1 MTHFKARNLTALLL
15 VLVLLASMFSTTA
28 LAAEDEHITDFEEA
42 EIIIEEEPTEE
53 LPEAEESSE
62 EVPEIEES
70 SEVSDVPTSG
80 TIPGSNIQWELTDDG
95 MLLISG
101 SGGCAAFSSAADQ
114 PWAAV
119 REQITSVFFEDP
131 SLLSIYDLA
140 YWFDGCVSLTTA
152 EIPYTTP
159 VIGTRAFYGCV
170 SLTTI
175 MTYYGDSVLTEIGA
189 DAFYLP
195 YDSGST
201 LYIGYLIGYP
211 ESTVPLHTY
220 DWTGS
225 NRSSLYFMDVYSTN
239 ALTSV
244 VGACPSCG
252 KQSLQGTYVAQS
264 HTSRGHAEY
273 YECYL
278 CHYTKYLGSYVYKN
292 HGSGSYGSWT
302 CPSCGS
308 HSWVLDYESD
318 ATCTRNGYREYSC
331 DCGQSKRETVYATGH
346 NYSYGSWEQYSSSQH
361 RRENYCR
368 YCGATDYDYAS
379 HSYSYGSWSSAGSSQ
394 HSRSMTCRYCGY
406 SDTQYASH
414 SLSYGSWSSYSDT
427 QHRRTGSCTTCS
439 YSTTDYGA
447 HTFSYGSWTDHSS
460 TQHRRTK
467 RCTSCAYSG
476 YDYADHV
483 GSNGDGVCDGCGR
496 EMSRFSVT
504 IPASLTVTV
513 SEHGVVYTATGAGIV
528 NNSSGAVRVSGVTL
542 RAENGWTIVPYATNM
557 AAQKV
562 DSKRIGFALGGMQTA
577 ATGKSEQL
585 TGTASMTASAG
596 ATLPLSYDAVVSASS
611 AAINEQ
617 VLTIVFVV
625 GWDNAHL
632 PLLGGDLIAGG
643 SGA

>member
-28 LAAEDEHITDFEEA
+28 LAAEDEYITDFEAES

-70 SEVSDVPTSG
+70 SEVSDAPTSG

-414 SLSYGSWSSYSDT
+414 SLSYGSWSSHSDT

-447 HTFSYGSWTDHSS
+447 HTFSYGSWTDYSS

-483 GSNGDGVCDGCGR
+483 DSNGDGVCDGCGR

-504 IPASLTVTV
+504 VPASLTVTV
-513 SEHGVVYTATGAGIV
+513 SEHGIVYTATGAGIV
-528 NNSSGAVRVSGVTL
+528 NNSSSAVQVSGVTL

-562 DSKRIGFALGGMQTA
+562 DSKKIGFALDRMQTA
-577 ATGKSEQL
+577 ATGKSEL
-585 TGTASMTASAG
+585 LTASSMTVSAG

-625 GWDNAHL
+625 GWA
-632 PLLGGDLIAGG
+632 
-643 SGA
+643 

>member
-15 VLVLLASMFSTTA
+15 VLILLVSMFSTTA
-28 LAAEDEHITDFEEA
+28 LAAEDEYITDFEAES
-42 EIIIEEEPTEE
+42 EIIIEEERTEE

-70 SEVSDVPTSG
+70 SEVSDAPTSG

-159 VIGTRAFYGCV
+159 VIGTRAFYGCA
-170 SLTTI
+170 SLTTV
-175 MTYYGDSVLTEIGA
+175 MTYYGDSVLAEIGA

-467 RCTSCAYSG
+467 RCTSCSYSG

-483 GSNGDGVCDGCGR
+483 DSNGDGVCDGCGR

-504 IPASLTVTV
+504 VPASLTVTV

-528 NNSSGAVRVSGVTL
+528 NNSNSAVRVSGVTL

-562 DSKRIGFALGGMQTA
+562 DSKKIGFALDRMQTA

-585 TGTASMTASAG
+585 TASSMTVSAG

-625 GWDNAHL
+625 GWA
-632 PLLGGDLIAGG
+632 
-643 SGA
+643 

>member
-15 VLVLLASMFSTTA
+15 VLILLVSMFSTTA
-28 LAAEDEHITDFEEA
+28 LAAEDEYITDFEAES
-42 EIIIEEEPTEE
+42 EIIIEEERTEE

-70 SEVSDVPTSG
+70 SEVSDAPTSG

-159 VIGTRAFYGCV
+159 VIGTRAFYGCA
-170 SLTTI
+170 SLTTV
-175 MTYYGDSVLTEIGA
+175 MTYYGDSVLAEIGA

-483 GSNGDGVCDGCGR
+483 DSNDDGVCDGCGR

-504 IPASLTVTV
+504 VPASLTVTV

-528 NNSSGAVRVSGVTL
+528 NNSSGAVQVSGVTL

-562 DSKRIGFALGGMQTA
+562 DSKKIGFALDRMQTA

-585 TGTASMTASAG
+585 TASSMTVSAG

-625 GWDNAHL
+625 GWA
-632 PLLGGDLIAGG
+632 
-643 SGA
+643 

>member
-1 MTHFKARNLTALLL
+1 MMHFKARNLTALLL
-15 VLVLLASMFSTTA
+15 VLILLVSMFSTTA
-28 LAAEDEHITDFEEA
+28 LAAEDEHITDFAEEA

-70 SEVSDVPTSG
+70 SEVSDAPTSG

-95 MLLISG
+95 MLFISG

-368 YCGATDYDYAS
+368 YCGATDYDYAA
-379 HSYSYGSWSSAGSSQ
+379 HSYSYGSWNSTGSSQ

-427 QHRRTGSCTTCS
+427 QHRRTGSCMTCS

-483 GSNGDGVCDGCGR
+483 DSNGDGVCDGCGR

-504 IPASLTVTV
+504 VPASLTVTV

-528 NNSSGAVRVSGVTL
+528 NNSSSAVQVSGVTL

-557 AAQKV
+557 AEQKV
-562 DSKRIGFALGGMQTA
+562 DSKRIGFALGRIQTA
-577 ATGKSEQL
+577 ATGKSEL
-585 TGTASMTASAG
+585 LTASSMTISAG

-625 GWDNAHL
+625 GWA
-632 PLLGGDLIAGG
+632 
-643 SGA
+643 

>member
-15 VLVLLASMFSTTA
+15 VLILLVSMFSTTA
-28 LAAEDEHITDFEEA
+28 LAAEDEYITDFEAES

-70 SEVSDVPTSG
+70 SEISDVPTSG
-80 TIPGSNIQWELTDDG
+80 TIPGSNIQWELTDDE

-195 YDSGST
+195 YDGGST

-447 HTFSYGSWTDHSS
+447 HTFSYGSWTDYSS

-483 GSNGDGVCDGCGR
+483 DSNGDGVCDGCGR

-504 IPASLTVTV
+504 VPASLTVTV

-528 NNSSGAVRVSGVTL
+528 NNSSSAVQVSGVTL

-562 DSKRIGFALGGMQTA
+562 DSKKIGFALDRMQTA
-577 ATGKSEQL
+577 ATGKSEL
-585 TGTASMTASAG
+585 LTASSMTVSAG

-625 GWDNAHL
+625 GWA
-632 PLLGGDLIAGG
+632 
-643 SGA
+643 

>member
-15 VLVLLASMFSTTA
+15 VLILLVSMFSTTA
-28 LAAEDEHITDFEEA
+28 LAAEDEHITDFVEEA
-42 EIIIEEEPTEE
+42 EITIEGEPTEE

-70 SEVSDVPTSG
+70 SEVSDAPTSG

-159 VIGTRAFYGCV
+159 VIGTHAFYGCV

-427 QHRRTGSCTTCS
+427 QHRRTGSCMTCS

-467 RCTSCAYSG
+467 RCTSCSYSG

-483 GSNGDGVCDGCGR
+483 DSNGDGVCDGCGR

-504 IPASLTVTV
+504 VPASLTVTV

-528 NNSSGAVRVSGVTL
+528 NNSSSAVQVSGVTL

-562 DSKRIGFALGGMQTA
+562 DSKRIGFALGGIQTA
-577 ATGKSEQL
+577 AIGKSEL
-585 TGTASMTASAG
+585 LTASSMTVSAG

-625 GWDNAHL
+625 GWA
-632 PLLGGDLIAGG
+632 
-643 SGA
+643 

>member
-1 MTHFKARNLTALLL
+1 MTHFKERNLTALLL
-15 VLVLLASMFSTTA
+15 VLILLVSMFSTTA
-28 LAAEDEHITDFEEA
+28 LAAEDEYITDFEAES
-42 EIIIEEEPTEE
+42 EIIIEEEPAVE

-70 SEVSDVPTSG
+70 SEVSDAPTSG
-80 TIPGSNIQWELTDDG
+80 TIPGSNIQWELTDDE

-175 MTYYGDSVLTEIGA
+175 MTYYGDSVLAEIGA

-361 RRENYCR
+361 RRENYFR

-427 QHRRTGSCTTCS
+427 QHRRTGSCMTCS
-439 YSTTDYGA
+439 YGTTDYGA

-483 GSNGDGVCDGCGR
+483 DSNGDGVCDGCGR

-504 IPASLTVTV
+504 VPASLTVTV

-528 NNSSGAVRVSGVTL
+528 NNSSSAVQVSGVTL

-562 DSKRIGFALGGMQTA
+562 DSKKIGFALDRMQTA

-585 TGTASMTASAG
+585 TASSMTVSAG

-625 GWDNAHL
+625 GWA
-632 PLLGGDLIAGG
+632 
-643 SGA
+643 

>member
-15 VLVLLASMFSTTA
+15 VLILLVSMFSTTA
-28 LAAEDEHITDFEEA
+28 LAAEDEYITDFEAES
-42 EIIIEEEPTEE
+42 EIIIEGEPTEE
-53 LPEAEESSE
+53 LPEAAESSE

-70 SEVSDVPTSG
+70 SEVSDAPTSG
-80 TIPGSNIQWELTDDG
+80 TIPGSNIQWELTDDE

-119 REQITSVFFEDP
+119 REQIASVFFEDP

-427 QHRRTGSCTTCS
+427 QHRRTGSCATCS

-483 GSNGDGVCDGCGR
+483 DSNGDGVCDGCGR

-504 IPASLTVTV
+504 VPASLTVTV

-528 NNSSGAVRVSGVTL
+528 NNSSSAVQVSGVTL

-557 AAQKV
+557 AEQKV
-562 DSKRIGFALGGMQTA
+562 DSKRIGFALGGIQTA

-585 TGTASMTASAG
+585 NASSMTVSAG

-625 GWDNAHL
+625 GWA
-632 PLLGGDLIAGG
+632 
-643 SGA
+643 

>member
-15 VLVLLASMFSTTA
+15 VLILLVSMFSTTA
-28 LAAEDEHITDFEEA
+28 LAAEDEYITDFEAES
-42 EIIIEEEPTEE
+42 EIIIEEEPAVE

-70 SEVSDVPTSG
+70 SEVSDAPTSG

-101 SGGCAAFSSAADQ
+101 SGGCAAFSSVADQ

-175 MTYYGDSVLTEIGA
+175 MTYYGDSVLTEIGT

-220 DWTGS
+220 DWIGS

-427 QHRRTGSCTTCS
+427 QHRRTGSCMTCS
-439 YSTTDYGA
+439 YSTADYGA
-447 HTFSYGSWTDHSS
+447 HTFSYGSWTDYSS

-467 RCTSCAYSG
+467 RCTSCSYSG

-483 GSNGDGVCDGCGR
+483 DSNGDGVCDGCER

-504 IPASLTVTV
+504 VPASLTVTV

-528 NNSSGAVRVSGVTL
+528 NNSSSAVQVAGVTL

-557 AAQKV
+557 AEQKV
-562 DSKRIGFALGGMQTA
+562 DSKRIGFALGGIQTA
-577 ATGKSEQL
+577 VTGKSEL
-585 TGTASMTASAG
+585 LTASSMTISAG

-625 GWDNAHL
+625 GWA
-632 PLLGGDLIAGG
+632 
-643 SGA
+643 

>member
-15 VLVLLASMFSTTA
+15 VLILLVSMFSTTA
-28 LAAEDEHITDFEEA
+28 LAAEDEYITDFEAES

-70 SEVSDVPTSG
+70 SEVSDAPTSG

-101 SGGCAAFSSAADQ
+101 SDGCAAFSSAADQ

-159 VIGTRAFYGCV
+159 VIGTHAFYGCV

-195 YDSGST
+195 YDSGRT
-201 LYIGYLIGYP
+201 LYIGYLIGHP

-368 YCGATDYDYAS
+368 YCGSTDYDYAS

-414 SLSYGSWSSYSDT
+414 SLSYGSWSSHSDT

-447 HTFSYGSWTDHSS
+447 HTFSYGSWADYSS

-483 GSNGDGVCDGCGR
+483 DSNGDGVCDGCGR

-504 IPASLTVTV
+504 VPASLTVTV

-528 NNSSGAVRVSGVTL
+528 NNSSAAIRVSGVTL

-562 DSKRIGFALGGMQTA
+562 DSKRIGFALSGMQTA

-585 TGTASMTASAG
+585 TASSMTVSAG

-625 GWDNAHL
+625 GWA
-632 PLLGGDLIAGG
+632 
-643 SGA
+643 

>member
-15 VLVLLASMFSTTA
+15 VLILLVSMFSTTA
-28 LAAEDEHITDFEEA
+28 LAAEDEYITDFEAES
-42 EIIIEEEPTEE
+42 EIIIEGEPTEE

-70 SEVSDVPTSG
+70 SEVSDAPTSG
-80 TIPGSNIQWELTDDG
+80 TIPGSNIQWELTDDE

-159 VIGTRAFYGCV
+159 VIGTHAFYGCV

-292 HGSGSYGSWT
+292 HGSGSYCSWT

-308 HSWVLDYESD
+308 HSWVLDYESA

-427 QHRRTGSCTTCS
+427 QHRRTGSCMTCS

-467 RCTSCAYSG
+467 RCTSCSYSG

-483 GSNGDGVCDGCGR
+483 DSNSDGVCDGCGR

-504 IPASLTVTV
+504 VPASLTVTV

-528 NNSSGAVRVSGVTL
+528 NNSSSAVQVSGVTL

-562 DSKRIGFALGGMQTA
+562 DSKRIGFALGGIQTA
-577 ATGKSEQL
+577 AIGKSEL
-585 TGTASMTASAG
+585 LTASSMTVSAG

-625 GWDNAHL
+625 GWA
-632 PLLGGDLIAGG
+632 
-643 SGA
+643 

>member
-15 VLVLLASMFSTTA
+15 VLILLVSMFSTTA
-28 LAAEDEHITDFEEA
+28 LAAEDEHITDFVEEA
-42 EIIIEEEPTEE
+42 EITIEGEPTEE

-70 SEVSDVPTSG
+70 SEVSDAPTSG

-140 YWFDGCVSLTTA
+140 FWFDGCVSLTTA

-427 QHRRTGSCTTCS
+427 QHRRTGSCMTCS

-467 RCTSCAYSG
+467 RCTSCSYSG

-483 GSNGDGVCDGCGR
+483 DSNGDGVCDGCGR

-504 IPASLTVTV
+504 VPASLTVTV

-528 NNSSGAVRVSGVTL
+528 NNSSSAVQVSGVTL

-562 DSKRIGFALGGMQTA
+562 DSKRIGFALGGIQTA
-577 ATGKSEQL
+577 ATGKSEL
-585 TGTASMTASAG
+585 LTASSMTVSAG

-625 GWDNAHL
+625 GWA
-632 PLLGGDLIAGG
+632 
-643 SGA
+643 

>member
-1 MTHFKARNLTALLL
+1 
-15 VLVLLASMFSTTA
+15 
-28 LAAEDEHITDFEEA
+28 
-42 EIIIEEEPTEE
+42 
-53 LPEAEESSE
+53 
-62 EVPEIEES
+62 
-70 SEVSDVPTSG
+70 
-80 TIPGSNIQWELTDDG
+80 

-159 VIGTRAFYGCV
+159 VIGTRAFYGCA
-170 SLTTI
+170 SLTTV
-175 MTYYGDSVLTEIGA
+175 MTYYGDSVLAEIGA

-414 SLSYGSWSSYSDT
+414 SLSYGSWSSHSDT

-483 GSNGDGVCDGCGR
+483 DSNGDGVCDGGGR
-496 EMSRFSVT
+496 ERSRFSVSV
-504 IPASLTVTV
+504 PASLTVTV

-528 NNSSGAVRVSGVTL
+528 NNSSSAVRVSGVTL

-562 DSKRIGFALGGMQTA
+562 DSKKIGFALDRMQTA

-585 TGTASMTASAG
+585 TASSMTVSAG

-625 GWDNAHL
+625 GWA
-632 PLLGGDLIAGG
+632 
-643 SGA
+643 

>member
-15 VLVLLASMFSTTA
+15 VLILLVSMFSITA
-28 LAAEDEHITDFEEA
+28 LAAEDEYITDFEAES

-70 SEVSDVPTSG
+70 SEVSDTPTSG
-80 TIPGSNIQWELTDDG
+80 TIPGSNIQWGLTDDG

-140 YWFDGCVSLTTA
+140 YWFDGCVSLAMA

-170 SLTTI
+170 SLTTV
-175 MTYYGDSVLTEIGA
+175 MTYYGDSVLAEIGA

-211 ESTVPLHTY
+211 EATVPLHTY

-368 YCGATDYDYAS
+368 YCGATDYDYAA
-379 HSYSYGSWSSAGSSQ
+379 HSYSYGSWNSTGSSQ
-394 HSRSMTCRYCGY
+394 HSRSMTCRYCGH

-467 RCTSCAYSG
+467 RCTSCSYSG

-483 GSNGDGVCDGCGR
+483 DSNGDGVCDGCGR

-504 IPASLTVTV
+504 VPASLTVTV

-528 NNSSGAVRVSGVTL
+528 NNSSSAVQVSGVTL

-562 DSKRIGFALGGMQTA
+562 DSKKIGFALDRMQTA

-585 TGTASMTASAG
+585 TASSITVSAG

-625 GWDNAHL
+625 GWA
-632 PLLGGDLIAGG
+632 
-643 SGA
+643 

>member
-15 VLVLLASMFSTTA
+15 VLILLVSMFSTTA
-28 LAAEDEHITDFEEA
+28 LAAEDEYITDFEAES
-42 EIIIEEEPTEE
+42 EIIIEGEPTEE
-53 LPEAEESSE
+53 LPEAAESSE

-70 SEVSDVPTSG
+70 SEVSDAPTSG
-80 TIPGSNIQWELTDDG
+80 TIPGSNIQWELTDDE

-159 VIGTRAFYGCV
+159 VIGTHAFYGCA
-170 SLTTI
+170 SLTTV

-483 GSNGDGVCDGCGR
+483 DSNGDGVCDGCGR

-504 IPASLTVTV
+504 VPASLTVTV

-528 NNSSGAVRVSGVTL
+528 NNSSSAVQVSGVTL

-557 AAQKV
+557 AEQKV
-562 DSKRIGFALGGMQTA
+562 DSKRIGFALGGIQTA

-585 TGTASMTASAG
+585 NASSMTVSAG

-625 GWDNAHL
+625 GWA
-632 PLLGGDLIAGG
+632 
-643 SGA
+643 

>member
-1 MTHFKARNLTALLL
+1 MKKKLLL
-15 VLVLLASMFSTTA
+15 LFLSTA
-28 LAAEDEHITDFEEA
+28 LAATTLAGCGNSTEEA
-42 EIIIEEEPTEE
+42 AAPAVTDVSEAEEEVEAEEPEEEEPAVE

-70 SEVSDVPTSG
+70 SEVSDAPTSG

-119 REQITSVFFEDP
+119 REQIRSVFFEDP

-175 MTYYGDSVLTEIGA
+175 MTYYGDSVLAEIGA

-414 SLSYGSWSSYSDT
+414 SLSYGSWSSHSDT

-447 HTFSYGSWTDHSS
+447 HTFSYGSWTDYSS

-483 GSNGDGVCDGCGR
+483 DSNGDGVCDGCGR

-504 IPASLTVTV
+504 VPASLTVTV

-528 NNSSGAVRVSGVTL
+528 NNSSSAVQVSGVTL

-557 AAQKV
+557 AEQKV
-562 DSKRIGFALGGMQTA
+562 DSKRIGFALGGIQTA
-577 ATGKSEQL
+577 ATGKSEL
-585 TGTASMTASAG
+585 LTASSMTISAG

-625 GWDNAHL
+625 GWA
-632 PLLGGDLIAGG
+632 
-643 SGA
+643 

>member
-15 VLVLLASMFSTTA
+15 VLILLVSMFSTTA
-28 LAAEDEHITDFEEA
+28 LAAEDEYITDFEAES
-42 EIIIEEEPTEE
+42 EIIIEEEPAVE

-70 SEVSDVPTSG
+70 SEVSDAPTSG
-80 TIPGSNIQWELTDDG
+80 TIPGSNIQWELTDDE

-159 VIGTRAFYGCV
+159 VIGTHAFYGCA
-170 SLTTI
+170 SLTTV

-427 QHRRTGSCTTCS
+427 QHRRTGSCATCS

-483 GSNGDGVCDGCGR
+483 DSNGDGVCDGCGR

-504 IPASLTVTV
+504 VPASLTVTV

-528 NNSSGAVRVSGVTL
+528 NNSSSAVQVSGVTL

-557 AAQKV
+557 AEQKV
-562 DSKRIGFALGGMQTA
+562 DSKRIGFALGGIQTA

-585 TGTASMTASAG
+585 NASSMTVSAG

-625 GWDNAHL
+625 GWA
-632 PLLGGDLIAGG
+632 
-643 SGA
+643 

>member
-15 VLVLLASMFSTTA
+15 VLILLVSMFSTTA
-28 LAAEDEHITDFEEA
+28 LAAEDEYITDFEAES
-42 EIIIEEEPTEE
+42 EIIIEEEPTEGF
-53 LPEAEESSE
+53 PEAEESSE

-70 SEVSDVPTSG
+70 SEVSDAPTSG

-114 PWAAV
+114 PWATV

-140 YWFDGCVSLTTA
+140 FWFDGCVSLTTA

-175 MTYYGDSVLTEIGA
+175 MTYYGDSVLAEIGA

-278 CHYTKYLGSYVYKN
+278 CQYTKYLGSYVYKN

-379 HSYSYGSWSSAGSSQ
+379 HSYSYGSWSSVGSSQ

-467 RCTSCAYSG
+467 RCTSCSYSG

-483 GSNGDGVCDGCGR
+483 DSNGDGVCDGCGR

-504 IPASLTVTV
+504 VPASLTVTV

-528 NNSSGAVRVSGVTL
+528 NNSSSAVQVSGVTL

-557 AAQKV
+557 AEQKV
-562 DSKRIGFALGGMQTA
+562 DSKRIGFALGGIQTA
-577 ATGKSEQL
+577 ATGKSEL
-585 TGTASMTASAG
+585 LTASSMTVSAG

-625 GWDNAHL
+625 GWA
-632 PLLGGDLIAGG
+632 
-643 SGA
+643 

>member
-15 VLVLLASMFSTTA
+15 VLILLVSMFSTTA
-28 LAAEDEHITDFEEA
+28 LAAEDEYITDFEAES

-62 EVPEIEES
+62 EAPEIEES
-70 SEVSDVPTSG
+70 SEVSDAPTSG

-170 SLTTI
+170 SLTTV
-175 MTYYGDSVLTEIGA
+175 MTYYGDSVLAEIGA

-252 KQSLQGTYVAQS
+252 KQSLQGTYVARS
-264 HTSRGHAEY
+264 HTSRGHAES

-467 RCTSCAYSG
+467 RCTSCSYSG

-483 GSNGDGVCDGCGR
+483 DSNGDGVCDGCGR

-504 IPASLTVTV
+504 VPASLTVTV

-528 NNSSGAVRVSGVTL
+528 NNSSSAVQVSGVTL

-557 AAQKV
+557 AEQKV
-562 DSKRIGFALGGMQTA
+562 DSKRIGFALGGIQTA
-577 ATGKSEQL
+577 ATGKSEL
-585 TGTASMTASAG
+585 LTASSMTVSAG

-625 GWDNAHL
+625 GWA
-632 PLLGGDLIAGG
+632 
-643 SGA
+643 

>member
-15 VLVLLASMFSTTA
+15 VLILLVSMFSTTA
-28 LAAEDEHITDFEEA
+28 LAAEDEYITDFAEEA
-42 EIIIEEEPTEE
+42 EIIIEGEPTEE

-62 EVPEIEES
+62 KVPEIEES
-70 SEVSDVPTSG
+70 SEVSNAPTSG
-80 TIPGSNIQWELTDDG
+80 TIPGSTIQWELTDDG

-170 SLTTI
+170 SLTTV

-195 YDSGST
+195 YDGGST

-368 YCGATDYDYAS
+368 YCGATDYDYAA
-379 HSYSYGSWSSAGSSQ
+379 HSYSYGSWNSTGSSQ

-447 HTFSYGSWTDHSS
+447 HTFSYGSWTDYSS
-460 TQHRRTK
+460 TQHRRSK

-483 GSNGDGVCDGCGR
+483 DSNGDGVCDGCGR

-504 IPASLTVTV
+504 VPASLTVTV

-528 NNSSGAVRVSGVTL
+528 NNSSSAVQVSGVTL

-562 DSKRIGFALGGMQTA
+562 DSKKIGFALDRMQTA

-585 TGTASMTASAG
+585 NASSMTVSAG

-625 GWDNAHL
+625 GWA
-632 PLLGGDLIAGG
+632 
-643 SGA
+643 

>member
-15 VLVLLASMFSTTA
+15 VLILLVSMFSTTA
-28 LAAEDEHITDFEEA
+28 LAAEDEYITDFEAES
-42 EIIIEEEPTEE
+42 EIIIEGEPTEE
-53 LPEAEESSE
+53 LPEAAESSE

-70 SEVSDVPTSG
+70 SEVSDAPTSG
-80 TIPGSNIQWELTDDG
+80 TIPGSNIQWELTDDE

-159 VIGTRAFYGCV
+159 VIGTHAFYGCA
-170 SLTTI
+170 SLTTV

-427 QHRRTGSCTTCS
+427 QHRRTGSCATCS

-483 GSNGDGVCDGCGR
+483 DSNGDGVCDGCGR

-504 IPASLTVTV
+504 VPASLTVTV
-513 SEHGVVYTATGAGIV
+513 SEHGVVYTATGAEIV
-528 NNSSGAVRVSGVTL
+528 NNSSSAVQVSGVTL

-557 AAQKV
+557 AEQKV
-562 DSKRIGFALGGMQTA
+562 DSKRIGFALGGIQTA

-585 TGTASMTASAG
+585 NASSMTVSAG

-625 GWDNAHL
+625 GWA
-632 PLLGGDLIAGG
+632 
-643 SGA
+643 

>member
-15 VLVLLASMFSTTA
+15 VLILLVSMFSTTA
-28 LAAEDEHITDFEEA
+28 LAAEDEHITDFAEEA
-42 EIIIEEEPTEE
+42 EIIIEGEPTEE

-70 SEVSDVPTSG
+70 SEVSDAPTSG

-170 SLTTI
+170 LLTTV
-175 MTYYGDSVLTEIGA
+175 MTYYGDSVLAEIGA

-273 YECYL
+273 YECY
-278 CHYTKYLGSYVYKN
+278 C
-292 HGSGSYGSWT
+292 
-302 CPSCGS
+302 
-308 HSWVLDYESD
+308 
-318 ATCTRNGYREYSC
+318 ATC
-331 DCGQSKRETVYATGH
+331 
-346 NYSYGSWEQYSSSQH
+346 
-361 RRENYCR
+361 
-368 YCGATDYDYAS
+368 
-379 HSYSYGSWSSAGSSQ
+379 
-394 HSRSMTCRYCGY
+394 
-406 SDTQYASH
+406 
-414 SLSYGSWSSYSDT
+414 
-427 QHRRTGSCTTCS
+427 
-439 YSTTDYGA
+439 
-447 HTFSYGSWTDHSS
+447 F
-460 TQHRRTK
+460 
-467 RCTSCAYSG
+467 
-476 YDYADHV
+476 
-483 GSNGDGVCDGCGR
+483 
-496 EMSRFSVT
+496 
-504 IPASLTVTV
+504 
-513 SEHGVVYTATGAGIV
+513 
-528 NNSSGAVRVSGVTL
+528 
-542 RAENGWTIVPYATNM
+542 
-557 AAQKV
+557 
-562 DSKRIGFALGGMQTA
+562 
-577 ATGKSEQL
+577 
-585 TGTASMTASAG
+585 
-596 ATLPLSYDAVVSASS
+596 
-611 AAINEQ
+611 
-617 VLTIVFVV
+617 
-625 GWDNAHL
+625 
-632 PLLGGDLIAGG
+632 
-643 SGA
+643 

>member
-15 VLVLLASMFSTTA
+15 VLVLLVSMFSTTA
-28 LAAEDEHITDFEEA
+28 LAAEDEYITDFEAES

-70 SEVSDVPTSG
+70 SEVSDAPTSG

-175 MTYYGDSVLTEIGA
+175 MTYYGDSVLAEIGA

-278 CHYTKYLGSYVYKN
+278 CHYIKYLGSYVYKN

-427 QHRRTGSCTTCS
+427 QHRRTGSCTACS

-467 RCTSCAYSG
+467 RCTSCAYSS

-483 GSNGDGVCDGCGR
+483 DSNGDGVCDGCGR

-504 IPASLTVTV
+504 VPASLTVTV

-528 NNSSGAVRVSGVTL
+528 NNSSSAVQVSGVTL

-562 DSKRIGFALGGMQTA
+562 DSKKIGFALDRMQTA

-585 TGTASMTASAG
+585 TASSMTVSAG

-625 GWDNAHL
+625 GWA
-632 PLLGGDLIAGG
+632 
-643 SGA
+643 

>member
-15 VLVLLASMFSTTA
+15 VLILLVSMFSTTA
-28 LAAEDEHITDFEEA
+28 LAAEDEYITDFEAES
-42 EIIIEEEPTEE
+42 EIITEEEPAVE

-70 SEVSDVPTSG
+70 SEVSDAPTSG
-80 TIPGSNIQWELTDDG
+80 TIPGSNIQWELTDDE

-159 VIGTRAFYGCV
+159 VIGTHAFYGCA
-170 SLTTI
+170 SLTTV

-368 YCGATDYDYAS
+368 YCRATDYDYAS
-379 HSYSYGSWSSAGSSQ
+379 HSYSYGNWSSAGSSQ

-427 QHRRTGSCTTCS
+427 QHRRTGSCATCS

-483 GSNGDGVCDGCGR
+483 DSNGDGVCDGCGR

-504 IPASLTVTV
+504 VPASLTVTV

-528 NNSSGAVRVSGVTL
+528 NNSSSAVQVSGVTL

-557 AAQKV
+557 AEQKV
-562 DSKRIGFALGGMQTA
+562 DSKRIGFALGGIQTA

-585 TGTASMTASAG
+585 NASSMTVSAG

-625 GWDNAHL
+625 GWA
-632 PLLGGDLIAGG
+632 
-643 SGA
+643 

>member
-15 VLVLLASMFSTTA
+15 VLVLLVSMFSTTA
-28 LAAEDEHITDFEEA
+28 LAAEDEHITDFEEKP
-42 EIIIEEEPTEE
+42 EIIIEEEATEESVEE
-53 LPEAEESSE
+53 LPEPDGSNEDVPEAEETLEASE
-62 EVPEIEES
+62 T
-70 SEVSDVPTSG
+70 PTSG
-80 TIPGSNIQWELTDDG
+80 TIPGSKIQWELTDGG

-119 REQITSVFFEDP
+119 REQITSVIFEDP

-175 MTYYGDSVLTEIGA
+175 MTYYGDSVLTEIGT

-195 YDSGST
+195 YDGGST

-447 HTFSYGSWTDHSS
+447 HTFSYGSWTDYSS

-467 RCTSCAYSG
+467 RCTSCSYSG

-483 GSNGDGVCDGCGR
+483 DSNGDGVCDGCGR

-504 IPASLTVTV
+504 VPASLTVTV
-513 SEHGVVYTATGAGIV
+513 SEHGIVYTATGAGIV
-528 NNSSGAVRVSGVTL
+528 NNSSSAVQVSGVTL

-585 TGTASMTASAG
+585 TASSMTVSAG

-611 AAINEQ
+611 AVINEQ

-625 GWDNAHL
+625 GWA
-632 PLLGGDLIAGG
+632 
-643 SGA
+643 

>member
-15 VLVLLASMFSTTA
+15 VLILLVSMFSTTA
-28 LAAEDEHITDFEEA
+28 LAAEDEYITDFEAES
-42 EIIIEEEPTEE
+42 EIIIEGEPTEE

-70 SEVSDVPTSG
+70 SEVSDAPTSG
-80 TIPGSNIQWELTDDG
+80 TIPGSNIQWELTDDE

-159 VIGTRAFYGCV
+159 VIGTRTFYGCA
-170 SLTTI
+170 SLTTV
-175 MTYYGDSVLTEIGA
+175 MTYYGDSVLAEIGA

-318 ATCTRNGYREYSC
+318 ATCTRNGYREYRC

-427 QHRRTGSCTTCS
+427 QHRRTGSCTTCT
-439 YSTTDYGA
+439 YSTTDYGT

-483 GSNGDGVCDGCGR
+483 DSNGDGVCDGCGR

-504 IPASLTVTV
+504 VPASLTVTV

-528 NNSSGAVRVSGVTL
+528 NNSSSAVQVSGVTL

-585 TGTASMTASAG
+585 TASSMTVSAG

-625 GWDNAHL
+625 GWA
-632 PLLGGDLIAGG
+632 
-643 SGA
+643 

>member
-15 VLVLLASMFSTTA
+15 VLVLLVSMFSTTA
-28 LAAEDEHITDFEEA
+28 LAAEDEYITDFEAES

-70 SEVSDVPTSG
+70 SEVSDAPTSG

-131 SLLSIYDLA
+131 SLLSIYNLA

-159 VIGTRAFYGCV
+159 VIGTHAFYGCV

-220 DWTGS
+220 DWIGS

-414 SLSYGSWSSYSDT
+414 SLSYGSWSSHSDT
-427 QHRRTGSCTTCS
+427 QHRRTRSCTTCS

-447 HTFSYGSWTDHSS
+447 HTFSYGSWTDYSS

-467 RCTSCAYSG
+467 RCTSCAYSS

-483 GSNGDGVCDGCGR
+483 DSNGDGVCDGCER

-504 IPASLTVTV
+504 VPASLTVTV
-513 SEHGVVYTATGAGIV
+513 SEHGVVYTATDAGIV
-528 NNSSGAVRVSGVTL
+528 NNSSSAVQVSGVTL

-562 DSKRIGFALGGMQTA
+562 DSKKIGFALDRMQTA
-577 ATGKSEQL
+577 ATGKSEL
-585 TGTASMTASAG
+585 LTASSMTISAG

-625 GWDNAHL
+625 GWA
-632 PLLGGDLIAGG
+632 
-643 SGA
+643 

>member
-15 VLVLLASMFSTTA
+15 VLILLVSMFSTTA
-28 LAAEDEHITDFEEA
+28 LAAEDEHIAEHEEA
-42 EIIIEEEPTEE
+42 EIIIEEEPAVE

-70 SEVSDVPTSG
+70 SEVSDAPTSG

-119 REQITSVFFEDP
+119 REQITSAFFEDP

-159 VIGTRAFYGCV
+159 VIGTHAFYGCA

-175 MTYYGDSVLTEIGA
+175 MTYYGDSVLAEIGA

-394 HSRSMTCRYCGY
+394 HSRCMTCRYCGY

-447 HTFSYGSWTDHSS
+447 HTFSYGSWTDYSS

-483 GSNGDGVCDGCGR
+483 DSNGDGVCDGCGR

-504 IPASLTVTV
+504 VPASLTVTV

-528 NNSSGAVRVSGVTL
+528 NNSSSAVQVSGVTL

-557 AAQKV
+557 AEQKV
-562 DSKRIGFALGGMQTA
+562 DSKRIGFALGGIQTA
-577 ATGKSEQL
+577 ATGKSEL
-585 TGTASMTASAG
+585 LTASSMTISAG

-625 GWDNAHL
+625 GWA
-632 PLLGGDLIAGG
+632 
-643 SGA
+643 

>member
-15 VLVLLASMFSTTA
+15 VLILLVSMFSTTA
-28 LAAEDEHITDFEEA
+28 LAAEDEHIAEHEEA
-42 EIIIEEEPTEE
+42 EIIIEEEPAVE

-70 SEVSDVPTSG
+70 SEVSDAPTSG

-119 REQITSVFFEDP
+119 REQITSAFFEDP

-159 VIGTRAFYGCV
+159 VIGTHAFYGCA

-175 MTYYGDSVLTEIGA
+175 MTYYGDSVLAEIGA

-379 HSYSYGSWSSAGSSQ
+379 HSYSYGSWSSAGNSQ

-460 TQHRRTK
+460 TQHRRAK

-483 GSNGDGVCDGCGR
+483 DSNGDGVCDGCGR

-504 IPASLTVTV
+504 VPASLTVTV

-528 NNSSGAVRVSGVTL
+528 NNSSSAVQVSGVTL

-557 AAQKV
+557 AEQKV
-562 DSKRIGFALGGMQTA
+562 DSKRIGFALGGIQTA
-577 ATGKSEQL
+577 ATGKSEL
-585 TGTASMTASAG
+585 LTASSMTISAG

-625 GWDNAHL
+625 GWA
-632 PLLGGDLIAGG
+632 
-643 SGA
+643 

>member
-15 VLVLLASMFSTTA
+15 VLILLVFMFSTTA
-28 LAAEDEHITDFEEA
+28 LAAEDEYITDFEAES
-42 EIIIEEEPTEE
+42 EIIIEGEPTEE
-53 LPEAEESSE
+53 LPEAAESSE

-70 SEVSDVPTSG
+70 SEVSDAPTSG
-80 TIPGSNIQWELTDDG
+80 TIPGSNIQWELTDDE

-159 VIGTRAFYGCV
+159 VIGTHAFYGCA
-170 SLTTI
+170 SLTTV

-427 QHRRTGSCTTCS
+427 QHRRTGSCATCS

-483 GSNGDGVCDGCGR
+483 DSNGDGVCDGCGR

-504 IPASLTVTV
+504 VPASLTVTV

-528 NNSSGAVRVSGVTL
+528 NNSSSAVQVSGVTL

-557 AAQKV
+557 AEQKV
-562 DSKRIGFALGGMQTA
+562 DSKRIGFALGGIQTA

-585 TGTASMTASAG
+585 NASSMTVSAG

-625 GWDNAHL
+625 GWA
-632 PLLGGDLIAGG
+632 
-643 SGA
+643 

>member
-15 VLVLLASMFSTTA
+15 VLILLVSMFSTTA
-28 LAAEDEHITDFEEA
+28 LAAEDEYITDFEAES
-42 EIIIEEEPTEE
+42 EIIIEEEPTEGF
-53 LPEAEESSE
+53 PEAEESSE

-70 SEVSDVPTSG
+70 SEVSDAPTSG

-114 PWAAV
+114 PWATV

-159 VIGTRAFYGCV
+159 VIGTRAFYGCA
-170 SLTTI
+170 SLTTV

-225 NRSSLYFMDVYSTN
+225 NRSSLYFMNVYSTN

-308 HSWVLDYESD
+308 HSWVLNYESD
-318 ATCTRNGYREYSC
+318 ATCTRNGYQEYSC

-427 QHRRTGSCTTCS
+427 QHRRTGICTTCS

-447 HTFSYGSWTDHSS
+447 HTFSYGSWTDYSS

-483 GSNGDGVCDGCGR
+483 DSNGDGVCDGCGR

-504 IPASLTVTV
+504 VPASLTVTV

-528 NNSSGAVRVSGVTL
+528 NNSSSAVQVSGVTL

-562 DSKRIGFALGGMQTA
+562 DSRRIGFALGGMQTA

-585 TGTASMTASAG
+585 TASSMTVSAG

-625 GWDNAHL
+625 GWA
-632 PLLGGDLIAGG
+632 
-643 SGA
+643 

>member
-15 VLVLLASMFSTTA
+15 VLILLVSMFSTTA
-28 LAAEDEHITDFEEA
+28 LAAEDEYITDFEAES

-70 SEVSDVPTSG
+70 SEVSDAPTSG
-80 TIPGSNIQWELTDDG
+80 TIPGSNIQWELTDDE

-159 VIGTRAFYGCV
+159 VIGTRTFYGCA
-170 SLTTI
+170 SLTTV

-447 HTFSYGSWTDHSS
+447 HTFSYGSWTDYSS

-467 RCTSCAYSG
+467 RCTSCSYSG

-483 GSNGDGVCDGCGR
+483 DSNGDGVCDGCGR

-504 IPASLTVTV
+504 VPASLTVTV

-528 NNSSGAVRVSGVTL
+528 NNSSSAVQVSGVTL

-557 AAQKV
+557 AEQKV
-562 DSKRIGFALGGMQTA
+562 DSKRIGFALGGIQTA

-585 TGTASMTASAG
+585 NASSMTVSAG

-625 GWDNAHL
+625 GWA
-632 PLLGGDLIAGG
+632 
-643 SGA
+643 

>member
-15 VLVLLASMFSTTA
+15 VLVLLVSMFSTTA
-28 LAAEDEHITDFEEA
+28 LAAEDEYITDFEAES

-70 SEVSDVPTSG
+70 SEVSDAPTSG

-447 HTFSYGSWTDHSS
+447 HTFSYGSWTDYSS

-483 GSNGDGVCDGCGR
+483 DSNGDGVCDGCGH

-504 IPASLTVTV
+504 VPASLTVTV

-528 NNSSGAVRVSGVTL
+528 NNSSSAVQVSGVTL
-542 RAENGWTIVPYATNM
+542 RAENSWTIVPYATNM

-585 TGTASMTASAG
+585 TGTASMAVSAG
-596 ATLPLSYDAVVSASS
+596 ATLPLLYDAVVSASS

-625 GWDNAHL
+625 GWA
-632 PLLGGDLIAGG
+632 
-643 SGA
+643 